1 MSFAIVDG
9 TDLKRLTADGLKT
22 LQLCLHLH
30 LRLHLR
36 LHLHLRLRLRLCLRF
51 RVCLRLRL
59 RLRLR
64 VCLHLRLRLRLHLH
78 LRLRSS
84 RCASSNMRAVFLT
97 SALWPYYNGVFG
109 DRPIFAIPVLY
120 TLCSG

>member
-22 LQLCLHLH
+22 LQLCL
-30 LRLHLR
+30 RLH
-36 LHLHLRLRLRLCLRF
+36 
-51 RVCLRLRL
+51 
-59 RLRLR
+59 LR